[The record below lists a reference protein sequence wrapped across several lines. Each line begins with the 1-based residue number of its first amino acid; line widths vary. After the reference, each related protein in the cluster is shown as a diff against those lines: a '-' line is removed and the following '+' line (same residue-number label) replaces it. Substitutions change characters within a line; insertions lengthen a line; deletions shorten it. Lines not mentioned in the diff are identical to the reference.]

1 MARDSTSDLIAFLA
15 VARAGS
21 FTRAAQQ
28 LGISQPA
35 LSHAIKQLEKR
46 LGLRLLS
53 RTTRSV
59 STTEAGER
67 LLRTIAPH
75 FDGIEA
81 GLAALTEFRDKPA
94 GTVRITVGD
103 QPSESILLPAIARL
117 LPQYPDLK
125 VEINV
130 NNGFVDIVAER
141 FDAGVRLGETLAQ
154 DMVAVPIGPDLR
166 MAVVG
171 APEYLRARAAPQTPH
186 DLAAHA
192 CIGMRYTPEG
202 GVGIWDFDRNG
213 RDVNVRVECQLIVS
227 NIALARLGAL
237 QGIGLAYLPRDYVAP
252 FIAAGELISVLE
264 DWCNPFAGYH
274 LYYPSRRQHTPA
286 FATVLEA
293 LRYRP
298 SSNRSVTRETSES
311 GRIRDI

>member
-1 MARDSTSDLIAFLA
+1 MVRENVSDLMAFLA

-35 LSHAIKQLEKR
+35 LSHSIKELEKR

-81 GLAALTEFRDKPA
+81 GLAALTELRDKPA

-103 QPSESILLPAIARL
+103 QPAESILMPAVARL
-117 LPQYPDLK
+117 LPIYPDLN
-125 VEINV
+125 VEISV

-154 DMVAVPIGPDLR
+154 DMIAVPIGPNLR

-171 APEYLRARAAPQTPH
+171 SPAYFERKHIPQIPH
-186 DLAAHA
+186 DLTEHV
-192 CIGMRYTPEG
+192 CIGLRYTAQG
-202 GVGIWDFDRNG
+202 GIGVWDFERAG
-213 RDVNVRVECQLIVS
+213 RAINVRVESQLIVS

-237 QGIGLAYLPRDYVAP
+237 QGVGLAYLPLDYVAP
-252 FIAAGELISVLE
+252 LIGTGSLVSVLE
-264 DWCNPFAGYH
+264 EWCEPIPGYH

-286 FATVLEA
+286 FAVLVEA
-293 LRYRP
+293 LRYR
-298 SSNRSVTRETSES
+298 
-311 GRIRDI
+311 D

>member
-1 MARDSTSDLIAFLA
+1 MVRGNVSDLIAFLA

-21 FTRAAQQ
+21 FTRGAGQ

-35 LSHAIKQLEKR
+35 LSQTIKELEGR

-81 GLAALTEFRDKPA
+81 GLAALTELRDKPA
-94 GTVRITVGD
+94 GTIRISVGD
-103 QPSESILLPAIARL
+103 QPSESILLPVVAQL
-117 LPQYPDLK
+117 LPQYPDLN
-125 VEINV
+125 VEISV

-154 DMVAVPIGPDLR
+154 DMIAVPIGPDLR
-166 MAVVG
+166 MGVVG
-171 APEYLRARAAPQTPH
+171 SPAYLERKPAPRTPH
-186 DLAAHA
+186 DLSAHA

-202 GVGIWDFDRNG
+202 GIGIWDFDKDG
-213 RDVNVRVECQLIVS
+213 RAVNVRVECQLVVS
-227 NIALARLGAL
+227 TISLARLAAL
-237 QGIGLAYLPRDYVAP
+237 QGVGLAYLPLDYVEP
-252 FIAAGELISVLE
+252 YIKAGELVSVLSK
-264 DWCNPFAGYH
+264 WCGLFPGYH
-274 LYYPSRRQHTPA
+274 LYYPSRRQHSAA
-286 FATVLEA
+286 FALLVDA
-293 LRYRP
+293 LR
-298 SSNRSVTRETSES
+298 RSR
-311 GRIRDI
+311 

>member
-1 MARDSTSDLIAFLA
+1 MVRENISDLIAFLA

-35 LSHAIKQLEKR
+35 LSHAIKELEKR

-81 GLAALTEFRDKPA
+81 GLAALTELRDKPA

-103 QPSESILLPAIARL
+103 QPAESILMPAVAQL
-117 LPQYPDLK
+117 LPIYPDLN
-125 VEINV
+125 VEISV

-154 DMVAVPIGPDLR
+154 DMIALPIGPDLR

-171 APEYLRARAAPQTPH
+171 SPAYFERKPAPRMPH
-186 DLAAHA
+186 DLTEHV
-192 CIGMRYTPEG
+192 CIGLRYTAQG
-202 GVGIWDFDRNG
+202 GIGVWDFEKAG
-213 RDVNVRVECQLIVS
+213 RAVNVRVESQLIVS

-237 QGIGLAYLPRDYVAP
+237 QGVGLTYLPLDYVAP
-252 FIAAGELISVLE
+252 LIGTGDLVSVLE
-264 DWCNPFAGYH
+264 EWCEPFPGYH

-286 FATVLEA
+286 FAVLVEA
-293 LRYRP
+293 LRYR
-298 SSNRSVTRETSES
+298 
-311 GRIRDI
+311 D